1 MKQLKKVLVAGLALM
16 LLISVFAG
24 CGRQGGSV
32 GETAT
37 DNIVEVIYNGW
48 NNLPIA
54 NSYENNPYKEYI
66 DETYGFDYRVSLT
79 SNFNDEVSKRF
90 ASTRTR
96 LPDIVVFDVADY
108 AAMKSLYNQ
117 GFFIEDYTPY
127 LDSMPQ
133 VKELFE
139 TNTAAK
145 AKLTENGNIIALTR
159 PGNDPVWMHRIRKDW
174 VEKYANGK
182 IPETVDE
189 LLAMAAN
196 VKADS
201 TTEYPRYLFTAAG
214 NREDIGDL
222 HRYQFMFGDYD
233 TWYVED
239 GQVSHPILDGSHEK
253 FLDFC
258 RTIYENDY
266 IDPNFLLQD
275 WTQKKTYLYNDHIG
289 IDYYTPAIATE
300 TVFYNEDD
308 ESYANIWTSMP
319 MPTDTPG
326 VERGAATQ
334 ESFQQLFVI
343 NKDIV
348 HNEEKFQSVLKF
360 LNDML
365 YPEDESQR
373 NDSLYM
379 KIRWGVD
386 IDNYE
391 IGEDKEMEP
400 VLRDGEDTGFITYYY
415 QMNADNHTRPTNG
428 STWDYG
434 VIMATTDDKVIEY
447 LGATQY
453 GQSAYDYIDLFNDA
467 LEYNTEHANVNY
479 GEMVNL
485 SSTIEGRL
493 TDLLNEFETTYI
505 LGTNTMSYEE
515 FKQQW
520 LQYGGQTALEA
531 VTAQFEAA
539 RLLN

>member
-1 MKQLKKVLVAGLALM
+1 MKSFKKACMLALA
-16 LLISVFAG
+16 LLLCVSSLTG
-24 CGRQGGSV
+24 CGGQGKV

-37 DNIVEVIYNGW
+37 DNIVEVVYNGW

-66 DETYGFDYRVSLT
+66 DTTYGFDYRVSLT
-79 SNFNDEVSKRF
+79 ANFSDEVPKRF
-90 ASTRTR
+90 ASSKTR
-96 LPDIVVFDVADY
+96 LPDIVVFETRDY
-108 AAMKSLYNQ
+108 ATMKSLYNQ

-133 VKELFE
+133 IKKLFE
-139 TNTAAK
+139 TNVAAK

-159 PGNDPVWMHRIRKDW
+159 PANDPVWMHKIRQDW
-174 VEKYANGK
+174 VDKYAGGK

-201 TTEYPRYLFTAAG
+201 TTDDAKYLFTAAG
-214 NREDIGDL
+214 SRKDIGDL
-222 HRYQFMFGDYD
+222 HRFQFMFSDYD
-233 TWYVED
+233 SWYVKD

-275 WTQKKTYLYNDHIG
+275 WTQKKTLLHNNHIG

-300 TVFYNEDD
+300 QIFYNNND
-308 ESYANIWTSMP
+308 ESQTGIWVNMP
-319 MPTDTPG
+319 MPTDTEG
-326 VERGAATQ
+326 VKRGAVAQ
-334 ESFQQLFVI
+334 ETFQQLFVI

-348 HNEEKFQSVLKF
+348 HNEEKFASVLKF

-365 YPEDESQR
+365 YPEDESTR

-379 KIRWGVD
+379 KIRWGVE

-391 IGEDKEMEP
+391 IGDGKEMEP
-400 VLRDGEDTGFITYYY
+400 VLRDGKDTGFITYYY
-415 QMNADNHTRPTNG
+415 QMNPETHTRPTNG
-428 STWDYG
+428 ATWDYG

-453 GQSAYDYIDLFNDA
+453 GQSAYDYIDLYEGA
-467 LEYNTEHANVNY
+467 LKYNTENANFNY
-479 GEMVNL
+479 SEMINL
-485 SSTIEGRL
+485 SSKIEGRL
-493 TDLLNEFETTYI
+493 TDLLSEFETTYI
-505 LGTNTMSYEE
+505 LGTNTMTYEE
-515 FKQQW
+515 FREQW
-520 LQYGGQTALEA
+520 LEYGGETALKTAE
-531 VTAQFEAA
+531 AQFKAA
-539 RLLN
+539 GLL